1 MTGSDRA
8 ETCCFTGHR
17 PDKLPF
23 VYGNNRQTG
32 EFMRLAS
39 LALYDA
45 YEKGYRTFITG
56 MCEGFDLW
64 AAEIVLQ
71 LKSLHGDI
79 RLEAALPYERFGWK
93 YHSAERTLFLDVL
106 RSCDAV
112 TVLCPEYIPACFQ
125 MRNRYMVDRSSLLIA
140 AYNGTPGGT
149 RNTVAY
155 ALHTGCRIRN
165 ILDPDFTLQRTES
178 EI

>member
-23 VYGNNRQTG
+23 MYGNNLKTG

-39 LALYDA
+39 FALHEA
-45 YEKGYRTFITG
+45 YEGGYRTFITG

-71 LKSLHGDI
+71 HKTLHPDI
-79 RLEAALPYERFGWK
+79 RLEAALPYERFGWNRR
-93 YHSAERTLFLDVL
+93 SAERTLFLDVL
-106 RSCDAV
+106 KSCDAV
-112 TVLCPEYIPACFQ
+112 TTLCPDYIPACFQ
-125 MRNRYMVDRSSLLIA
+125 MRNRWMVDRSSLLIA

-149 RNTVAY
+149 RNTVMY
-155 ALHTGCRIRN
+155 ALQTGCRIRN
-165 ILDPDFTLQRTES
+165 ILDPGFLPQKD
-178 EI
+178 